1 MTTIKTA
8 EHLRAA
14 ATLKLAVVGIG
25 VAGRPFPAA
34 FVLNM
39 NFAQVSHAMERGHLK
54 IYQPKRARK

>member
-8 EHLRAA
+8 EELRTAA
-14 ATLKLAVVGIG
+14 KMKLSVVGVG
-25 VAGRPFPAA
+25 SSPRPFPAA

-39 NFAQVSHAMERGHLK
+39 NFAQVSHAMELGYLK